1 MRKRN
6 VLKIILILI
15 IFILLTIIII
25 FIPKNDNNRN
35 IGKLII
41 NEIMTQ
47 NTITIRDKYGKSS
60 DYIEL
65 YNGYDYDIN
74 LSGYHLSDNLS
85 DTKKWVFPN
94 ITIKKNEYLLIYA
107 SGKNTQND
115 TEIHTNFKLNSNG
128 ETIILSDNKG
138 SVISKVTIE
147 KTYKDTSY
155 GYNGKEY
162 VYYYNGTPNSKNNG
176 KYSNKPITVINTNSN
191 LKITEYMTNNSNIK
205 SSDGSYYSL
214 IELYNDSN
222 TDIDLL
228 DFYLSDD
235 ENNITKYKFPEVKIK
250 AKDYQIIY
258 LSGKNENINNEI
270 HTNFLLDDNSKVLI
284 ISDPTKRQIDKINLE
299 NLENNLSCGLYEN
312 NWYKYSTPSFGETN
326 QNNYIQENSIEKDII
341 INEVSAINPE
351 AIELKNITDTDINL
365 SNYSIGDKSGYIYNL
380 PNIILKAN
388 SYLTLYGSN
397 TPSYTN
403 NKIYTGISINNT
415 TETIYLYKD
424 KILIDIFNVNRL
436 ISNISTGLNN
446 NNEKV
451 YYKEKTLGK
460 ENSPSYYLGYTN
472 TPTYSINGGYVEKGT
487 KIQLETNDNS
497 TIYYTLDGSF
507 PTINSIKYEK
517 EITIDKTT
525 VVKAVAYKDNYIESE
540 IVSRTFFV
548 GRKHDVAVI
557 SISSNNND
565 FYDSNGLLTNYES
578 DIEKKINF
586 EYYEA
591 NGNLGITFIGGTKL
605 TGMDSRKRD
614 QKSMAIYLRKEY
626 GQKEITYPFFE
637 NSEVNTYSSF
647 TLRNAGE
654 DPFSIRIQ
662 DTVLT
667 NALKGQ
673 MDIDI
678 QDYKPVVVYI
688 NGKYYGLYNLR
699 EKLNGNYI
707 EHKLNAE
714 KGEYDLIKY
723 KEATKGTTA
732 NYNNLISYIQNND
745 ITNKVVYEY
754 LKTQI
759 DIQELC
765 NYLITESYYGNTD
778 LGNIRYYKTKTGKWR
793 WMLYDLD
800 WSLWNTSIS
809 MSYTV
814 LDKKVPAATYL
825 STTYIISRNLY
836 KNSDFKDL
844 YLKTL
849 AYHLKNTF
857 VPERMH
863 KIIDD
868 QSQAI
873 RSEMPYHINRWNTMY
888 SSIES
893 WNNNLNRFKNK
904 LTTRYNYV
912 LNNLKTDFNLTDS
925 EYNKYFGDL

>member
-1 MRKRN
+1 MKRVN
-6 VLKIILILI
+6 VLKIILISI
-15 IFILLTIIII
+15 IFILLTVIII
-25 FIPKNDNNRN
+25 FVPKTDINKN

-47 NTITIRDKYGKSS
+47 NTITIKDKYGKSS

-74 LSGYHLSDNLS
+74 LKGYYLSDDLS
-85 DTKKWVFPN
+85 DTKKWSFPD
-94 ITIKKNEYLLIYA
+94 ITIKKNEYLLIFA
-107 SGKNTQND
+107 SGKNTQIEN
-115 TEIHTNFKLNSNG
+115 EIHTNFKLNSDG
-128 ETIILSDNKG
+128 ETVILSDNNG
-138 SVISKVTIE
+138 NVISKVTIK

-155 GYNGKEY
+155 GYNGKKY
-162 VYYYNGTPNSKNNG
+162 VYYYNGTPNSINSGNT
-176 KYSNKPITVINTNSN
+176 SNEPITAIPINKS
-191 LKITEYMTNNSNIK
+191 LKITEYMTNNSSIK
-205 SSDGSYYSL
+205 SSEEKYYSL

-222 TDIDLL
+222 TEINLL
-228 DFYLSDD
+228 DFYLTDD
-235 ENNITKYKFPEVKIK
+235 ENDITKYQFPDIKIK
-250 AKDYQIIY
+250 AKEY
-258 LSGKNENINNEI
+258 LVLYASGKNDIINNEV
-270 HTNFLLDDNSKVLI
+270 HTNFILDNNSKILLL
-284 ISDPTKRQIDKINLE
+284 SDSNKREVTKLTLE
-299 NLENNLSCGLYEN
+299 KLENNLSYGLYEN
-312 NWYKYSTPSFGETN
+312 NWYKYNNPSFGTAN
-326 QNNYIQENSIEKDII
+326 QNNYLQETETKKTVI

-351 AIELKNITDTDINL
+351 AIELKNITNKDINL
-365 SNYSIGDKSGYIYNL
+365 SDYSIGDKSGYTYNL
-380 PNIILKAN
+380 PKVTLKAN
-388 SYLTLYGSN
+388 SYITLYGSDN
-397 TPSYTN
+397 PSYKN

-415 TETIYLYKD
+415 TEIIYLYKNN
-424 KILIDIFNVNRL
+424 ILIDTFNVNKL
-436 ISNISTGLNN
+436 NSNISTGINE

-451 YYKEKTLGK
+451 YYKTKTLGK
-460 ENSPSYYLGYTN
+460 ENSTSYYLGYAN

-487 KIQLETNDNS
+487 KIKLETNDNS

-507 PTINSIKYEK
+507 PTTNSIKYEN
-517 EITIDKTT
+517 EITINETT
-525 VVKAVAYKDNYIESE
+525 VIKAVAYKDNYIESDV
-540 IVSRTFFV
+540 ISRTFFI

-557 SISSNNND
+557 SISSSDND
-565 FYDSNGLLTNYES
+565 FYGTNGLLTNYLS
-578 DIEKKINF
+578 DLEKKISF

-591 NGNLGITFIGGTKL
+591 NGNLGISFIGGTKL

-637 NSEVNTYSSF
+637 NNEVNTYSSF

-673 MDIDI
+673 MDIDM

-688 NGKYYGLYNLR
+688 NGEYYGLYNLR

-707 EHKLNAE
+707 EKKYNLK
-714 KGEYDLIKY
+714 KGQYDLIKY
-723 KEATKGTTA
+723 KEAIKGTTS
-732 NYNNLISYIQNND
+732 NYDKLINYIKNND
-745 ITNKVVYEY
+745 TTKQDVYEY

-759 DIQELC
+759 DMQELC
-765 NYLITESYYGNTD
+765 NYLIVESYYGNTD
-778 LGNIRYYKTKTGKWR
+778 LGNIRYWKSTNGKWR

-836 KNSDFKDL
+836 RNSEFKDL

-857 VPERMH
+857 TPDRIN
-863 KIIDD
+863 KIIDT

-873 RSEMPYHINRWNTMY
+873 RSEMPYHIIRWNTMY
-888 SSIES
+888 TSIQS

-912 LNNLKTDFNLTDS
+912 LNNVKTDFNLTDS